1 MKKIVVLLTFIRCF
15 PHVILFLVHKNRV
28 IINADT
34 MRWLKVME
42 LENQNASFGFVY
54 LMAFFPEFRN
64 LFYYRVGKVKH
75 LISFLCP
82 GMSTL
87 FINTPDIGPGL
98 FLQHG
103 FSTIIN
109 ANSIGSNCWINQ
121 QVTIGFSNKN
131 DRPTLRDN
139 VTVYAGAKII
149 GNVVIGNNVIVGANA
164 VIVKDVPDNCTVVGV
179 PGRIINVRDI

>member
-1 MKKIVVLLTFIRCF
+1 
-15 PHVILFLVHKNRV
+15 VILFLTHKNKAV
-28 IINADT
+28 MNADV
-34 MRWLKVME
+34 MRWLSVME
-42 LENQNASFGFVY
+42 MENRDASFGFVY

-64 LFYYRVGKVKH
+64 LFYYRAGGIKH
-75 LISFLCP
+75 FISFLCP

-87 FINTPDIGPGL
+87 FINTPEVGQGL

-121 QVTIGFSNKN
+121 QVTIGFSNKH
-131 DRPTLRDN
+131 DRPTLKDN

-149 GNVVIGNNVIVGANA
+149 GNVTVGNNVIVGANA
-164 VIVKDVPDNCTVVGV
+164 VVVKDVPDNCTVVGV
-179 PGRIINVRDI
+179 PARIIKVRDLNNL

>member
-1 MKKIVVLLTFIRCF
+1 
-15 PHVILFLVHKNRV
+15 VILFLTHKNKALM
-28 IINADT
+28 NADV
-34 MRWLKVME
+34 MRWLSVIEMK
-42 LENQNASFGFVY
+42 NRDASFGFVY

-64 LFYYRVGKVKH
+64 LFYYRAGRIKH

-87 FINTPDIGPGL
+87 FINTPEIGQGL

-121 QVTIGFSNKN
+121 QVTIGFSNKH
-131 DRPTLRDN
+131 DRPTLKDN

-149 GNVVIGNNVIVGANA
+149 GNVTVGNNVIVGANA
-164 VIVKDVPDNCTVVGV
+164 VVVRDVPDNCTVVGV
-179 PGRIINVRDI
+179 PARIIKVRDLNNL